1 MTKGNRGSLLSSS
14 PALTAHVDTTNTTPS
29 VLTRYI
35 SEIAHYLRANAL
47 PVSSLA
53 GTMTSYHM
61 GWIDAQGR
69 GSDSSTGKL
78 VRPSLCLWACEAAG
92 GDATLALPVAAALEW
107 THNFT
112 LVHDD
117 IQDGDRMRRHRETV
131 WAIWG
136 APQGI
141 NAGDALHAL
150 AMRSLTGPGPYPE
163 RQLRAARII
172 AEATLITVEGQCLDL
187 QMEGRPESSLRAYLR
202 VVGFKTGALLGAS
215 LQAGAVM
222 AGASEETARRFRKAG
237 ELLGKAFQIRD
248 DWLGVW
254 GDTAATGK
262 SSEGDVTRR
271 KLTFPIVA
279 AFSVMKPGQRER
291 LRKLFGSGMRQAGR
305 QIRGLLE
312 AAGGPQLTE
321 SAPQHYAARAIRE
334 VKHAELAPGRVAEF
348 VEVAEYVAK
357 RVR

>member
-1 MTKGNRGSLLSSS
+1 MSSS
-14 PALTAHVDTTNTTPS
+14 PALAAHVETTNISPS
-29 VLTRYI
+29 VLSRYT
-35 SEIAHYLRANAL
+35 SDIARYLRANAL
-47 PVSSLA
+47 PQSSLA

-61 GWIDAQGR
+61 GWIDAG
-69 GSDSSTGKL
+69 GHSHDASPGKL
-78 VRPSLCLWACEAAG
+78 VRPSLCLWACEASG
-92 GDATLALPVAAALEW
+92 GDAVLALPVAAALEW

-150 AMRSLTGPGPYPE
+150 AMRSLTASGPYPE

-172 AEATLITVEGQCLDL
+172 ADATLVTVEGQCLDL
-187 QMEGRPESSLRAYLR
+187 RMEGRPEASVRAYLR

-215 LQAGAVM
+215 LQTGAVM
-222 AGASEETARRFRKAG
+222 SGASDQTAQRFRKAG

-254 GDTAATGK
+254 GDTSATGK

-279 AFSVMKPGQRER
+279 AFSAMKPVQRER
-291 LRKLFGSGMRQAGR
+291 LRELFGSGVRDAGR
-305 QIRGLLE
+305 QIRALLE
-312 AAGGPQLTE
+312 AAGGPELTA

-334 VKHAELAPGRVAEF
+334 IKAAGLVPARVAEF